1 MAWALVHASSAIA
14 ARAWSV
20 GDRRMCCPL
29 WRGLPALRFSQ
40 VPANGRC
47 GAVVKADAKF
57 DVAAS
62 ESKLQGVDQAA
73 VTAATVVPCAPWK
86 HPVRPA
92 VRPCFVGWV
101 RHGLNLARCGAAPAA
116 PLKTIPPSLL
126 PQARCWSGRASVP
139 PLPARNCCTARGHA
153 GNQERSPR
161 RRRVRA
167 RSARPQ
173 ASAWVARGGPRRSW
187 LWGCGRESPVASW
200 RVELAWHARA
210 GSRRERDGLSRPRVS
225 GRAGKAERCY
235 WTGAQVVVVVSPASS
250 ASSLPIST
258 CGLSSLASSAAIALA
273 LSSDP

>member
-1 MAWALVHASSAIA
+1 MAWPLVHASSAIA
-14 ARAWSV
+14 ASAASV
-20 GDRRMCCPL
+20 VDRRMCCPL

-126 PQARCWSGRASVP
+126 PQARCWSGRASRP
-139 PLPARNCCTARGHA
+139 PRQQRALATA
-153 GNQERSPR
+153 PP
-161 RRRVRA
+161 RA
-167 RSARPQ
+167 RSLRTSAGLRMGCARRAAAVLVVGMWPGV
-173 ASAWVARGGPRRSW
+173 AGGVLEGLARVARARR
-187 LWGCGRESPVASW
+187 L
-200 RVELAWHARA
+200 
-210 GSRRERDGLSRPRVS
+210 
-225 GRAGKAERCY
+225 
-235 WTGAQVVVVVSPASS
+235 PA
-250 ASSLPIST
+250 
-258 CGLSSLASSAAIALA
+258 
-273 LSSDP
+273 